1 MFLFAGEMDCSG
13 PAEPPMTAWEQVA
26 VECVLTAPD
35 GGAPLSGAGVLQPVS
50 QACAEAMGEAI
61 AMDWESFDETPRAF
75 TTAVTPAEIVIGG
88 ALVAA
93 GTQGFTVGAA
103 LDEQAPA
110 TMTARLERFR
120 GLDDLVDDDDAGLLW
135 APFLADAV
143 DEVHYT
149 GSADYVMRY
158 SEGRIDVGD
167 LDGEEDVGLSAGAE
181 AVLVP
186 QAASFLVHEASHSF
200 YAGHGSCEPL
210 ETTPYVWC
218 DDTSDGAYGVG
229 AWWLWTWLGAN
240 ADRLDEFHCRE
251 AQHALYEQCQRIVD
265 VAGFAACAGVEIECG

>member
-110 TMTARLERFR
+110 TMAA
-120 GLDDLVDDDDAGLLW
+120 AG
-135 APFLADAV
+135 APFDPLAV
-143 DEVHYT
+143 
-149 GSADYVMRY
+149 
-158 SEGRIDVGD
+158 EGVRLVRH
-167 LDGEEDVGLSAGAE
+167 DGALEETCTALAAGEGAE
-181 AVLVP
+181 VYDAAVSMTDQLPLDAARSAAGEPFDGFGEGERWLVALLGEDRQGP
-186 QAASFLVHEASHSF
+186 
-200 YAGHGSCEPL
+200 PL
-210 ETTPYVWC
+210 ALFE
-218 DDTSDGAYGVG
+218 VG
-229 AWWLWTWLGAN
+229 T
-240 ADRLDEFHCRE
+240 E
-251 AQHALYEQCQRIVD
+251 
-265 VAGFAACAGVEIECG
+265 